1 MPWQWTKVEKG
12 AFESLKELISTRCMG
27 YFRVDWETELIT
39 DASPVG
45 LGAVLCQYNPKNPE
59 ERHIV
64 CFLSRL
70 LTDVERRYSQAEKEA
85 LGVVWACEKA
95 EVYVFDHPFRIVVV
109 DNRAV
114 QLINGNAKSKPPAQS
129 APPGTSQAAT
139 TSRTPPR
146 ARGRLPL
153 PRSPRRLS

>member
-1 MPWQWTKVEKG
+1 MPWQWTKVVKG

-70 LTDVERRYSQAEKEA
+70 STDVERR
-85 LGVVWACEKA
+85 
-95 EVYVFDHPFRIVVV
+95 
-109 DNRAV
+109 
-114 QLINGNAKSKPPAQS
+114 
-129 APPGTSQAAT
+129 T
-139 TSRTPPR
+139 
-146 ARGRLPL
+146 
-153 PRSPRRLS
+153 